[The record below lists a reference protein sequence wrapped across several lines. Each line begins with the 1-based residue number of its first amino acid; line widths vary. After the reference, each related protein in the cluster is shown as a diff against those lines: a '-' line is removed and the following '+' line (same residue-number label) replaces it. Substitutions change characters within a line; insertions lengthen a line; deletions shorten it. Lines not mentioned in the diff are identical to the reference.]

1 MKKLVLM
8 SLLLLATGHVMAIG
22 TCGNCSVFADND
34 DRKEKTRKE
43 IGLDYSMPDFEMNR
57 IDSKVIGTRLA
68 SILQYLKTHDDEF
81 SIKSQLAIILRD
93 QEPDLQY
100 AIIEKFKTK
109 TIRKNGQEINVII
122 ELKIGKN
129 PLGVKRRN
137 ITLRFVD
144 GLSDNVA
151 ENDLFR
157 YICNYLQ

>member
-1 MKKLVLM
+1 
-8 SLLLLATGHVMAIG
+8 
-22 TCGNCSVFADND
+22 
-34 DRKEKTRKE
+34 
-43 IGLDYSMPDFEMNR
+43 MPDFEMNR

-93 QEPDLQY
+93 QEPALQY

-122 ELKIGKN
+122 ELTIGKN
-129 PLGVKRRN
+129 PLGIKRRN

>member
-1 MKKLVLM
+1 
-8 SLLLLATGHVMAIG
+8 MAIG

-43 IGLDYSMPDFEMNR
+43 IGLDYSMPDFETSR
-57 IDSKVIGTRLA
+57 IDGKVIGTRLA
-68 SILQYLKTHDDEF
+68 SILQYLKVHENDFT
-81 SIKSQLAIILRD
+81 IKSQLTIILRD

-100 AIIEKFKTK
+100 AIIEKVKTK
-109 TIRKNGQEINVII
+109 TIQKTGQEITVII

-129 PLGVKRRN
+129 PLGIKRRN

-157 YICNYLQ
+157 YICSYLQ